1 MIKTKLKHVLVS
13 AILMVAIWEAA
24 RLISNSTSFPTI
36 FSVLGRAAQEFVT
49 TAFLLQLAQTLLLAL
64 FGLIIGIL
72 LAYVVGYLVAESDFF
87 DRSSRPTLN
96 YIRSVPSVI
105 LLPLFLVVMGP
116 SSQATVAL
124 VAFVIFTKLVVFV
137 IDGLRSTTKGLKDLG
152 KTSGWNRVNEFLIVK
167 LPSSA
172 VFVLS
177 GLQISASRAY
187 GTVILCGLL
196 IGGPGIGT
204 ALSQANDNADFEGIF
219 AYGLIVSVIGV
230 VVFGA
235 LARFESFLKQNW
247 GQAR

>member
-1 MIKTKLKHVLVS
+1 MITKKIKHFLVS
-13 AILMVAIWEAA
+13 AILMAAAWEAG
-24 RLISNSTSFPTI
+24 RLVSNSASFPSI
-36 FSVLGRAAQEFVT
+36 LSVLDRAAQEFVT
-49 TAFLLQLAQTLLLAL
+49 GSFLFQLAQTLLLAL
-64 FGLIIGIL
+64 FGLVIGLL
-72 LAYVVGYLVAESDFF
+72 LAYVVGYVVAESDFF

-137 IDGLRSTTKGLKDLG
+137 IDGLRSTTRGLKDLG
-152 KTSGWNRVNEFLIVK
+152 KISGWSKLNEFLLVK

-196 IGGPGIGT
+196 IGGPGIGK

-219 AYGLIVSVIGV
+219 AYGFIVSVIGV
-230 VVFGA
+230 VIFSA
-235 LARFESFLKQNW
+235 LARFESFLKRNW
-247 GQAR
+247 GLAQ